1 LPQGVNRELYQRL
14 ATELRGERAL
24 RRGWEA
30 ECRRVL
36 EQNRVLRRLIVEQDR
51 RHRLEDA
58 A

>member
-1 LPQGVNRELYQRL
+1 MRQGVNQELYTRL
-14 ATELRGERAL
+14 ETELRGERAL

-36 EQNRVLRRLIVEQDR
+36 EQNRVLRQLVRRLAR
-51 RHRLEDA
+51 PRLKDA

>member
-1 LPQGVNRELYQRL
+1 MRQGVNQELYSRL
-14 ATELRGERAL
+14 ETELRGERAL

-36 EQNRVLRRLIVEQDR
+36 EQNRVLRQLVRRLAR
-51 RHRLEDA
+51 PRLKDA

>member
-1 LPQGVNRELYQRL
+1 LPHGVNQELYQRL
-14 ATELRGERAL
+14 ETELRGERAL

-36 EQNRVLRRLIVEQDR
+36 EQNRVLRRLVVALASPR
-51 RHRLEDA
+51 RLKDA